1 MSAIKIII
9 YSMAALLGLFI
20 LIGIW
25 YGFMFFWMTIKLIIL
40 SVAIGYGFYLFKKFN
55 KRSQ

>member
-40 SVAIGYGFYLFKKFN
+40 AVAIGYGFYLFKKFN